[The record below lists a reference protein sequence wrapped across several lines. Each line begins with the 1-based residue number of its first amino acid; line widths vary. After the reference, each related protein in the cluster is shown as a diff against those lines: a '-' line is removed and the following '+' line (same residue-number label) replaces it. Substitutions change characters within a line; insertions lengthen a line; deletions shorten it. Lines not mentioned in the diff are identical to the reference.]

1 MNLDSQVYMLWIVY
15 VLTIRTSL
23 SFSLI
28 EPIHRRF
35 S

>member
-23 SFSLI
+23 SFSLL
-28 EPIHRRF
+28 ELIHRRF